1 MSQSELEKAKRII
14 RFFHPEK
21 RFGFMP
27 GANDTEAL
35 ARIFGVSQQNYLS
48 IREEFELNVNLTA
61 RELLN
66 EVDYM
71 RSLKTITLPAGSK
84 IAVIG
89 DSLTDDY
96 QSWFEII
103 AKSFAIARPELELQW
118 INTALSGDT
127 TMQLFSTL
135 TQIEKL
141 KPDYL
146 FCLIGT
152 NDGRI
157 HGAGEKS
164 CTGFREVID
173 NLSEIASR
181 ALSSVVKQFIWLT
194 PVGVKE
200 EWIKQD
206 WLLNQ
211 FCASWSNKQIL
222 ETAELIRTRPEKHI
236 DIAPL
241 FAGERSETMFLED
254 GLHWSLQG
262 QKAVARTVMSGFS
275 QILRSKIHD

>member
-1 MSQSELEKAKRII
+1 MSQSEIEKAKRII

-27 GANDTEAL
+27 GANDADAL
-35 ARIFGVSQQNYLS
+35 AKIFGVSKSNYLA
-48 IREEFELNVNLTA
+48 IKEEFDLNVNLTA

-66 EVDYM
+66 E
-71 RSLKTITLPAGSK
+71 AGYASDIEGLAIRPGTK

-103 AKSFAIARPELELQW
+103 QKSLSIARPELDLQW
-118 INTALSGDT
+118 FNTALSGDT
-127 TMQLFSTL
+127 SMQLFSTL
-135 TQIEKL
+135 THIEKIQ
-141 KPDYL
+141 PDYL

-152 NDGRI
+152 NDARV
-157 HGAGEKS
+157 HGQGMKS

-173 NLSEIASR
+173 NLSEIATR
-181 ALSSVVKQFIWLT
+181 AKASIEQEFIWIT

-200 EWIKQD
+200 SWIKKD
-206 WLLNQ
+206 WLLTQ
-211 FCASWSNKQIL
+211 FDASWSNEQIC
-222 ETAELIRTRPEKHI
+222 EIAELIRTRPEHHI

-241 FAGERSETMFLED
+241 FAGMNSESFFLED
-254 GLHWSLQG
+254 GLHWSLAG
-262 QKAVARTVMSGFS
+262 QKAVARAVMTGFNRTIS
-275 QILRSKIHD
+275 EKS